1 MTENKGNNLLWYR
14 ERARSWNEALPIG
27 NGRIGGMVFG
37 GAVHE
42 RISLNEDTLWSGG
55 PSHCENPD
63 ALEAY
68 QEARQLALE
77 RKYIEAQQ
85 VLEDRFTALWSQMYL
100 ALGDLNITMRHSDE
114 VEGYRRSLSLQEATA
129 KVSYSVGGVKYERE
143 VFVSAPDQ
151 VMAVRIAADHPGWVS
166 FDVSLSPALN
176 AMVECENDR
185 QSIHGNCPTY
195 EWTYEKGGLQEGR
208 MIYGDTN
215 ETKGIGYFAEFVVIP
230 EGGKMMR
237 TAGSV
242 TVKNADS
249 AVILF
254 AVRTSFAGWDK
265 HPVLE
270 GREYRVPCMRDLD
283 EAAEL
288 GYQRLRERH
297 VADHRSLYDRVSLE
311 LGGGEEKNLPTDER
325 LYAHENGGEDLALYA
340 LLFNFGRYLIIAAS
354 REGTEATNL
363 QGIWNDSI
371 CPPWNS
377 NYTININTEMNYWP
391 VLMCNLP
398 ECNRPMI
405 ELIKEIAVSG
415 RRTAQEYFGVPGFVS
430 HHNTDLWR
438 KSTPV
443 GARRRGTAVFAFWP
457 MSSGWFVRHLWEH
470 YEYTMDEKYL
480 RNEAYPVIRAAADFY
495 RAVLTED
502 PTDGTLIFAPS
513 TSPEN
518 QFLLNGERRSVSAT
532 TTMTTAIIRDVFE
545 CCVAAATVLECDRE
559 NAEEL
564 CQLLLRLKPYQT
576 GSEGELLEWSE
587 NLEESELHHR
597 HISHLY
603 GLHPAHQITPGRTPE
618 LAEACRISLNRRGDD
633 GTGWALGWK
642 VNQWARLQD
651 GDHALKLID
660 RQLCTVEGR
669 NPKKLNKF
677 EEFNMSNG
685 GGTYLNLFDAHP
697 PFQIDGNYGVCA
709 GIAEMLLQTTEDG
722 NLMILPALPS
732 KWKNG
737 CVKGL
742 RVRGGRIVDIEWA
755 DGKPIRVEERKA

>member
-1 MTENKGNNLLWYR
+1 MTENRGNNLLWYR
-14 ERARSWNEALPIG
+14 ERARSWNEAMPIG
-27 NGRIGGMVFG
+27 NGRIGAMVYG
-37 GAVHE
+37 GAVQE
-42 RISLNEDTLWSGG
+42 RISLNEDSLWSGI

-63 ALEAY
+63 ALQAY
-68 QEARQLALE
+68 REARELALQ
-77 RKYIEAQQ
+77 RKYIEAQEI
-85 VLEDRFTALWSQMYL
+85 LEDRFTAMWSQVYL
-100 ALGDLNITMRHSDE
+100 TLGDLNITMRHSDR
-114 VEGYRRSLSLQEATA
+114 VEEYRRSLSLSEAVTD
-129 KVSYSVGGVKYERE
+129 VSYTADGVKYARE

-151 VMAVRIAADHPGWVS
+151 VMAVKINADRPGRVS

-176 AMVECENDR
+176 AMVECANDR
-185 QSIHGNCPTY
+185 QSIEGNCPTY
-195 EWTYEKGGLQEGR
+195 EWTYENGDLHKGR
-208 MIYGDTN
+208 MFYG
-215 ETKGIGYFAEFVVIP
+215 ETDEKKGVGYFAEFIVLP

-254 AVRTSFAGWDK
+254 AVRTSFNGWDK

-288 GYQRLRERH
+288 GYVRLRERH

-311 LGGGEEKNLPTDER
+311 LGGGEEKYLPTDER
-325 LYAHENGGEDLALYA
+325 LYARENGGEDLALYA

-354 REGTEATNL
+354 REGTQPTNL
-363 QGIWNDSI
+363 QGIWNESI
-371 CPPWNS
+371 LPPWHS

-398 ECNRPMI
+398 ECNRPMV
-405 ELIKEIAVSG
+405 EMIKEISISG
-415 RRTAQEYFGVPGFVS
+415 RRTAQEYFGAPGFVS

-457 MSSGWFVRHLWEH
+457 MSSGWFIRHLWEH

-480 RNEAYPVIRAAADFY
+480 KNEAYPVIRAAADFY
-495 RAVLTED
+495 RAVLSED
-502 PTDGTLIFAPS
+502 PADGTLIFAPS

-518 QFLLNGERRSVSAT
+518 QFLLDGERHPVSAT

-545 CCVAAATVLECDRE
+545 CCVAAAAVLGCDSE
-559 NAEEL
+559 NSVEL
-564 CQLLLRLKPYQT
+564 CELLLRLKPYAV

-587 NLEESELHHR
+587 NLPESEIRHR

-603 GLHPAHQITPGRTPE
+603 GLHPAHQITPAGTPE
-618 LAEACRISLNRRGDD
+618 LAEACRVSLNRRGDD

-642 VNQWARLQD
+642 VNQWARLLD
-651 GDHALKLID
+651 GDHALRLID

-669 NPKKLNKF
+669 NPQKINKF

-709 GIAEMLLQTTEDG
+709 GIAEMLLQTAEDG
-722 NLMILPALPS
+722 ELMILPALPS
-732 KWKNG
+732 KWKSG
-737 CVKGL
+737 CVRGL
-742 RVRGGRIVDIEWA
+742 RAKGGRIVDIEWA
-755 DGKPIRVEERKA
+755 DGQAVDVQVRKA